1 MVSLAF
7 AFVAGEM
14 GINWGLGRGLI
25 AWECRVS
32 GQLMRGEARKE
43 GCVYSLAGTVIRQM
57 KGSQH
62 GEEMERFDWDKRQV
76 GSDGRAGAACPRV
89 GESAGPRE
97 AILLFLFY
105 YWIKAAKL
113 KPIST
118 WDASTQLCKWGA
130 HGPADLSCKR
140 RQVNNMGRTM
150 SLLDNQC
157 WPVAL

>member
-118 WDASTQLCKWGA
+118 WDASTQLCK
-130 HGPADLSCKR
+130 
-140 RQVNNMGRTM
+140 
-150 SLLDNQC
+150 
-157 WPVAL
+157 